1 MNQDVTDFIQNI
13 KVEWQAEVCHRL
25 REVVHQAIPDVQ
37 ERIQYSKPHFLKHG
51 KYAAVIG
58 TAKAFVSFT
67 IFNATNIEAPES
79 LFEKSDVAERK
90 TIKIREGETP
100 DYELLGKLLQE
111 AADTIP
117 ASK

>member
-13 KVEWQAEVCHRL
+13 KVDWQAEVSQRL
-25 REVVHQAIPDVQ
+25 REVVHHAIPDVQ
-37 ERIQYSKPHFLKHG
+37 ERIQYSKPHFLKNG
-51 KYAAVIG
+51 KYAAVIS

-79 LFEKSDVAERK
+79 LFEKSDVVERK

-100 DYELLGKLLQE
+100 DYDLLGKLLRE
-111 AADTIP
+111 AATTIP
-117 ASK
+117 VPK